1 MKTIQMQNVY
11 CSEADYSKLCTLD
24 IDIIEKPTAPLIHQ
38 MSRFWYI
45 IDGHGTLKLQDREYE
60 LKKGTVVSVL
70 PWQIT
75 DITSVE
81 SPIRY
86 YLLIY
91 YFDNINSVIKSFYS
105 IDEPLN
111 IIECLH
117 DNPIMYCGEKQQKDI
132 EHILSCIKDEIGLES
147 INAPDFKSGRLSGV
161 FVTNKI
167 IELILMTIRHGIDGE
182 NKKKNIQKS
191 DILYYMYCN
200 LDKKLTLKKLSALFF
215 MSESSISAYLTKITG
230 LSFFD
235 LLNEM
240 RIGKTVNFLLYTD
253 FTMDELA
260 EILGFVDSSHICKVF
275 AARVGMKAN
284 QYRKTYQNV
293 EQTCMIRLGKSAYK
307 IVEYIYRNYDRN
319 ITVQDVAERFAKT
332 SKEINSTLLY
342 LVEKNFTEFLN
353 FVRINKACQLLK
365 TTDLTIMQIA
375 FEVGYGNTKT
385 FTRYFLR
392 FRTMTPRDF
401 RKNVKFHKHQLVK
414 KQ

>member
-1 MKTIQMQNVY
+1 MKTIKMQNVY

-24 IDIIEKPTAPLIHQ
+24 IDVIEKHTAPLIHQ

-45 IDGHGTLKLQDREYE
+45 IDGHGILKLQDREYE
-60 LKKGTVVSVL
+60 LKKGTLVSVL

-75 DITSVE
+75 DIISVE

-105 IDEPLN
+105 VDEPLN

-117 DNPIMYCGEKQQKDI
+117 DNPVIYCNEEQQKNI
-132 EHILSCIKDEIGLES
+132 ERILSCIKDEIGLES
-147 INAPDFKSGRLSGV
+147 INPPDFKSGRLSSV

-167 IELILMTIRHGIDGE
+167 IELILIMIRHRMDGD
-182 NKKKNIQKS
+182 KKKCVVQKS

-200 LDKKLTLKKLSALFF
+200 LDKKLTLKRLSALFF
-215 MSESSISAYLTKITG
+215 MSESSISSYLTKITG

-240 RIGKTVNFLLYTD
+240 RVGKTVNFLLYTD

-275 AARVGMKAN
+275 AARVGMRAN

-293 EQTCMIRLGKSAYK
+293 EQMCMIRLGKSAYK
-307 IVEYIYRNYDRN
+307 IVEYIYRNSDRI
-319 ITVQDVAERFAKT
+319 ITIQDVAVKFSKT
-332 SKEINSTLLY
+332 TKEVNSILLY

-353 FVRINKACQLLK
+353 FVRINKACVLLK
-365 TTDLTIMQIA
+365 TTDLTIMQTA
-375 FEVGYGNTKT
+375 VEVGYGNTKT
-385 FTRYFLR
+385 FTRYFLK

-401 RKNVKFHKHQLVK
+401 RKNVKFHKHFNTI